1 MPTDVAVGSLDIPG
15 SMWWT
20 LEL

>member
-15 SMWWT
+15 STWWT